1 MRGETLS
8 AAELSAARPMRGEGG
23 RVLRAFCPFHQS
35 DTQRSLRVD
44 AVSGRFF
51 CFACG
56 VWGFT
61 EAARAEWTAQK
72 KQESASLLRGGSSS
86 AAAPRARVLLPPP
99 EPEFTT
105 DTEVLE
111 DWMAAYREM
120 LPGSAGEAYLQR
132 RGIPLAVA
140 QRCGVGYAETGEW
153 AHRDERGRPLRD
165 WRGGRLVFPHTTPD
179 GRLVNLYGR
188 AVGDDVPKAFRH
200 DHLAGAKGYFLGA
213 GLAGGLDQPL
223 YVCEGAFDALSLRA
237 AGVGRVVAIFGVHGW
252 RWTWAGEVKEI
263 VFALDADAAG
273 QAAWHALARAARL
286 RGKRVGF
293 LPSEAYGG
301 CKDVNEAWVT
311 GRLSGIAAG
320 TP

>member
-8 AAELSAARPMRGEGG
+8 AVELAAARPMRGEGG

-61 EAARAEWTAQK
+61 ETAREEWTAQK
-72 KQESASLLRGGSSS
+72 KQEAATSLPRG
-86 AAAPRARVLLPPP
+86 RVRLPPLPPP
-99 EPEFTT
+99 EPEFTS
-105 DTEVLE
+105 DTELLE

-120 LPGSAGEAYLQR
+120 LPGSTGEAYLQS

-140 QRCGVGYAETGEW
+140 QRCGLGYAGPGDW

-165 WRGGRLVFPHTTPD
+165 WCGGRLVFPHTTPD

-188 AVGDDVPKAFRH
+188 AVGADVPKAYRH

-213 GLAGGLDQPL
+213 GLAGGSDLPL
-223 YVCEGAFDALSLRA
+223 HVCEGPFDALSLRA

-252 RWTWAGEVKEI
+252 RWTWAREVKEI
-263 VFALDADAAG
+263 VFALDADPAG
-273 QAAWHALARAARL
+273 QTVWHALARAARL

-293 LPSEAYGG
+293 LPPESYGG
-301 CKDVNEAWVT
+301 CKDVSEAWAA
-311 GRLSGIAAG
+311 GRLTGVAIPS
-320 TP
+320 